1 MPMLSDAAAVAAAG
15 GGGGGGWWCRVG
27 RGSRG
32 GGDKLLFSQGKAHR
46 APKLRCNTDAIFRK
60 RGRLWS
66 SSGTGTSPTH
76 AHVRARTHGH
86 ANTHAHIR
94 TCTMPL
100 YCIFTFANQPAVT
113 LMNADEGARIQ
124 PDRPRLHPLTK
135 PLCCSFFLFHSPSL
149 V

>member
-1 MPMLSDAAAVAAAG
+1 MVVWG
-15 GGGGGGWWCRVG
+15 GEGEQR
-27 RGSRG
+27 

-46 APKLRCNTDAIFRK
+46 APKLRRNTDAIFRK

-76 AHVRARTHGH
+76 AHVPAPAHTHGH
-86 ANTHAHIR
+86 ANTQIR

-135 PLCCSFFLFHSPSL
+135 PLCCFFFFISL
-149 V
+149 PLPGLKPPFFADFVFNFTATHIF

>member
-1 MPMLSDAAAVAAAG
+1 MLMLSDAAAVAAAG
-15 GGGGGGWWCRVG
+15 GGGGGWWCRVG
-27 RGSRG
+27 EGEQR

-46 APKLRCNTDAIFRK
+46 APKLRRNTDAIFRK

-66 SSGTGTSPTH
+66 SSGTGTSQ
-76 AHVRARTHGH
+76 AHVRTRTHGH
-86 ANTHAHIR
+86 ANTRVHIR

-100 YCIFTFANQPAVT
+100 YCIFTFANQPAVM

-124 PDRPRLHPLTK
+124 PDRPRLHPRTK
-135 PLCCSFFLFHSPSL
+135 PLCCFFSLFYPPQ